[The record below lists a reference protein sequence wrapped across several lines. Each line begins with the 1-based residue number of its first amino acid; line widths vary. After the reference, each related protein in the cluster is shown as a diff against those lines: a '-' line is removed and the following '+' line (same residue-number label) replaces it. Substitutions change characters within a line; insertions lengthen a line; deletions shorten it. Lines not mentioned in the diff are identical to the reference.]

1 MKPDIVAKLSA
12 ELLLDL
18 TSERQIVY
26 ILVET
31 RKLVELGG
39 VKANFPTLTFCCDWA
54 VHPKLQGRFS
64 QQVIKYFDDY
74 QDIFENKGVMP
85 QDYDFANLFK
95 ITKHVD
101 FRHQLIDV
109 LESNDIDCRRL
120 WDDQYWA
127 RFVELYSAVIQDCP
141 LEVKATGRSIRHVAK
156 VLVSA
161 LPADSHYRKI
171 VGGVVLQ
178 WVWEDAAGKILNK
191 IDSFF

>member
-1 MKPDIVAKLSA
+1 MRPDIVAKLSA

-18 TSERQIVY
+18 ASERQIVY

-31 RKLVELGG
+31 RKLLELGG
-39 VKANFPTLTFCCDWA
+39 VKENFPTLTFCCDWA
-54 VHPKLQGRFS
+54 VHPKLQGRFA

-85 QDYDFANLFK
+85 QDYDFGDLFR

-101 FRHQLIDV
+101 FRNQLIAF
-109 LESNDIDCRRL
+109 LEANGVDCRRL
-120 WDDQYWA
+120 GDDTYWA
-127 RFVELYSAVIQDCP
+127 RFVRLYSAVIEDCP
-141 LEVKATGRSIRHVAK
+141 LEVKATGLSICHVAK

-161 LPADSHYRKI
+161 LPPDSPFRKI
-171 VGGVVLQ
+171 VGGLVLR
-178 WVWEDAAGKILNK
+178 WVWTDRAGKTLNT